1 LIWKETSARASRDGG
16 STIGMSF
23 VVRTVGHARFEPAL
37 APV

>member
-1 LIWKETSARASRDGG
+1 LIWNGTSPSASNESG

-23 VVRTVGHARFEPAL
+23 VVMIVGQARFEPAL